1 MFRPLEL
8 FIGLRYTRAKRRNH
22 FISFISLTSM
32 LGIALGITALITVL
46 SVMNGFQQELR
57 GRILSMTA
65 HATISRWNGLVE
77 DWQGLRDQA
86 QRSSPEVLGGAPYI
100 RGEAMLNHASLV
112 SGALLQG
119 ILPAEEKQISHIGD
133 KMVHGTLDDLR
144 PGAFGIILGKAL
156 ANALGVNIGDKVTV
170 ITPQANITAAG
181 ILPRLKRFDVVGIFD
196 AGMYEYDRGL
206 ALIHVADAGKLF
218 QLPDGAVSGV
228 RLKLRDLFQAPR
240 LAAALSEQLPDG
252 YLARDWTQDHASF
265 FRAVQIEKT
274 AMFVIL
280 TLIVA
285 VAAFNIVSA
294 LVMVVTDKQSDIAIL
309 RTLGA
314 TPRSIMGIFIV
325 QGITIGLVGTLLG
338 LIGGVSLAK
347 NVGVVVP
354 FIERVFGIKFLAPD
368 VYLISDLPSQVQW
381 GDVSTIGLVAFG
393 LAALATLYPA
403 WRAARTQP
411 AEALRYE

>member
-57 GRILSMTA
+57 GRILAMTA
-65 HATISRWNGLVE
+65 HATINHWNGQVE
-77 DWQGLRDQA
+77 DWQAVRDQA
-86 QRSSPEVLGGAPYI
+86 LNHPEVEGGAPFI

-112 SGALLQG
+112 SGALVQG
-119 ILPAEEKQISHIGD
+119 ILPQEEQQISDIGG
-133 KMVHGTLDDLR
+133 KMVQGSLADLR
-144 PGAFGIILGKAL
+144 PGEFGVILGKAL
-156 ANALGVNIGDKVTV
+156 ANALAVQVGDKLTI
-170 ITPQANITAAG
+170 ITPQTTVTPAG
-181 ILPRLKRFDVVGIFD
+181 ILPRLKRFDVVGIFE

-206 ALIHVADAGKLF
+206 ALIHVADASKLF
-218 QLPDGAVSGV
+218 QFPEGVVSGV
-228 RLKLRDLFQAPR
+228 RLKMHDLFQAPR
-240 LAAALSEQLPDG
+240 LARDLANQLPEG
-252 YLARDWTQDHASF
+252 YSARDWTQDHASF

-294 LVMVVTDKQSDIAIL
+294 LVMVVTDKQADIAIL

-314 TPRSIMGIFIV
+314 TPLSIMGIFIV

-338 LIGGVSLAK
+338 LAGGVALATH
-347 NVGVVVP
+347 VDVVVP
-354 FIERVFGIKFLAPD
+354 FIERLFGVKFLAPD

-381 GDVSTIGLVAFG
+381 GDVTTIGLVAFG
-393 LAALATLYPA
+393 LATLATLYPA

>member
-119 ILPAEEKQISHIGD
+119 ILPAEEKQVSHIGD